1 MPAVK
6 HDEFFR
12 RHPVFT
18 TDELDAHLASRG
30 SAGGRTREAL
40 LAYHVRA
47 GRLVRVRRGL
57 YAVVPPG
64 TDPASFPVDPYLIA
78 SRLTPDA
85 VLSHH
90 TALEFH
96 GRAYSAW
103 DHLTYLAERPSS
115 PLTFR
120 SRVFRGARFPQALL
134 RSQSTMH
141 GVLTAERAGLPIR
154 VTSLERT
161 LVDVL
166 DRPRLA
172 GGWEEVW
179 RSLESVEF
187 FDVEALVDYVLL
199 LANAT
204 TAAKVGFYLE
214 QHGES
219 LMVEP
224 TQIDELRRRRPRQ
237 PHYVDGAR
245 DGRGRL
251 VSAWNLVVPQDVV
264 ERTWEEVA

>member
-18 TDELDAHLASRG
+18 GEELAAHLSARG
-30 SAGGRTREAL
+30 GTGARAQETL
-40 LAYHVRA
+40 LAYHVKA
-47 GRLVRVRRGL
+47 DRLVRVRRGL
-57 YAVVPPG
+57 YAVAPPG
-64 TDPASFPVDPYLIA
+64 ADAQSFPVDPYLIA
-78 SRLTPDA
+78 SRLTQDA

-103 DHLTYLAERPSS
+103 EHLTYLAARPSP

-120 SRVFRGARFPQALL
+120 SYLFRGTRFPEALV
-134 RSQSTMH
+134 RSRSEMH
-141 GVLTAERAGLPIR
+141 GVLTAERAGLPVR
-154 VTSLERT
+154 VTSPERT

-166 DRPRLA
+166 DRPRQS
-172 GGWEEVW
+172 GGWEEIW

-187 FDVEALVDYVLL
+187 FDIERVVEYTLL
-199 LANAT
+199 LGNST
-204 TAAKVGFYLE
+204 TAAKVGFFLE
-214 QHGES
+214 QHREP
-219 LMVEP
+219 LMVDSRHLE
-224 TQIDELRRRRPRQ
+224 TLRRQRPRQ

-251 VSAWNLVVPQDVV
+251 VSRWNLVAPREVV
-264 ERTWEEVA
+264 DRAWEEVA

>member
-12 RHPVFT
+12 THPVFT
-18 TDELDAHLASRG
+18 TNELTTHIAARG
-30 SAGGRTREAL
+30 AGGARGREAL
-40 LAYHVRA
+40 LAYHVRT

-64 TDPASFPVDPYLIA
+64 ADPASFPVDPYLIA
-78 SRLTPDA
+78 SRLTRDA
-85 VLSHH
+85 VISHH

-103 DHLTYLAERPSS
+103 DHLTYLSARPTSS
-115 PLTFR
+115 LAFR
-120 SRVFRGARFPQALL
+120 SHVYRGVRFPKALV
-134 RSQSTMH
+134 RAGNAMH
-141 GVLTAERAGLPIR
+141 GVVTAERAGLPVR

-161 LVDVL
+161 LVDTL
-166 DRPRLA
+166 DRPRHS

-187 FDVEALVDYVLL
+187 FDVQGVVDYALL
-199 LANAT
+199 LGNAT
-204 TAAKVGFYLE
+204 TAATVGYYLE
-214 QHGES
+214 QHSES

-224 TQIDELRRRRPRQ
+224 SQLERLRRHRPRQ
-237 PHYVDGAR
+237 PHYLDGAR
-245 DGRGRL
+245 TGRGRL
-251 VSAWNLVVPQDVV
+251 ASDWNLVVPREVAD
-264 ERTWEEVA
+264 RAWEEVA

>member
-1 MPAVK
+1 MPIVK

-12 RHPVFT
+12 SHPVFT
-18 TDELDAHLASRG
+18 ADDLTAHLEFRG
-30 SAGGRTREAL
+30 SVGPRGGEAL
-40 LAYHVRA
+40 LAHHVRA
-47 GRLVRVRRGL
+47 GRLIRVRRGL

-64 TDPASFPVDPYLIA
+64 ADPTSFPVDPYLVA

-103 DHLTYLAERPSS
+103 DHLTYLAVRPSS
-115 PLTFR
+115 PLSFR
-120 SRVFRGARFPQALL
+120 SHIFRGTRFPAALI
-134 RSQSTMH
+134 RSHSTLH
-141 GVLTAERAGLPIR
+141 GVLTADRAGLPVR

-166 DRPRLA
+166 DRPRHS

-187 FDVEALVDYVLL
+187 FDIERVVDYALL
-199 LANAT
+199 LDNAT

-214 QHGES
+214 QHGAV

-224 TQIDELRRRRPRQ
+224 AQVERLRRHRPRQ
-237 PHYVDGAR
+237 PHYIDGAR
-245 DGRGRL
+245 EGQGRIAPG
-251 VSAWNLVVPQDVV
+251 WNLVVPREVLN
-264 ERTWEEVA
+264 RAWEEIS